1 MGLLDSLVKAEQ
13 KIRKR
18 IDRAFGEGAAR
29 APLELRREILDNVE
43 DHVVIAKGARQF
55 PFDQIV
61 VRFRTVTHKTRE
73 ILRAPVLEEAALDKD
88 ILRLLREAGCR
99 GP

>member
-29 APLELRREILDNVE
+29 APL
-43 DHVVIAKGARQF
+43 
-55 PFDQIV
+55 
-61 VRFRTVTHKTRE
+61 
-73 ILRAPVLEEAALDKD
+73 
-88 ILRLLREAGCR
+88 
-99 GP
+99 